1 MDKLENKNIIS
12 LDSKKRI
19 IEYKLLNDG
28 HYYDNLVFYL
38 IRTKYFDKI
47 IAKIDDVEIIY
58 GVKVQENNNLTCSRF
73 LFLLNSL
80 VDIFKAKFPTIKG
93 HFYIMETIIE
103 CNTEIIED
111 FFFYDYNEIDIE
123 YENIVREKIYKLLIN
138 SFVSNTKYVP
148 EISELLKKK
157 KIEIYPTVDY
167 SFEECKVIIK
177 LMQDIVFCNGGIGID
192 CLFDS
197 IEIIINN
204 QLDSLSNTVRERKGD
219 NYYIE
224 KATNFYMKLYEKI
237 FIKYEK
243 KKPFI
248 KYFK

>member
-19 IEYKLLNDG
+19 IDYKLLNDG

-73 LFLLNSL
+73 LFLL
-80 VDIFKAKFPTIKG
+80 
-93 HFYIMETIIE
+93 
-103 CNTEIIED
+103 
-111 FFFYDYNEIDIE
+111 
-123 YENIVREKIYKLLIN
+123 
-138 SFVSNTKYVP
+138 
-148 EISELLKKK
+148 
-157 KIEIYPTVDY
+157 
-167 SFEECKVIIK
+167 
-177 LMQDIVFCNGGIGID
+177 
-192 CLFDS
+192 
-197 IEIIINN
+197 
-204 QLDSLSNTVRERKGD
+204 DSLSNTVRTRRGD

-237 FIKYEK
+237 LIKYEK
-243 KKPFI
+243 KKPFM